1 MNAADQRA
9 PAATDRAREL
19 ATLVLLMRRAREA
32 DAEDALGFVIV
43 NETQRLLPYRQ
54 AALWRDGAIGA
65 LGRVSALSGL
75 AETDPTAPYVQW
87 LGTLFRALP
96 RAGMAA
102 ADGLPA
108 GGAVKAAAPGAMP
121 ATGAPGAMAAPG
133 VPGATSGGTAAPPRA
148 LALSAAS
155 LPPDLA
161 ADWPH
166 WLPAHALWLRLDP
179 PGRFGTGA
187 LLLARDEPFTEAE
200 LPLATEL
207 ANAYAHAQS
216 RFAPQRGW
224 RERAGDWIGA
234 GRRRRWLI
242 AAAVAIACMP
252 VRMTVL
258 ARGEVVPEEP
268 FLVRAPLTGVIDR
281 IDVLPNQRVAAG
293 APLFGLDATALA
305 GQTALARR
313 AREAAEEA
321 WRQSAQRAVTDDKGK
336 LDMALDRARLDEK
349 AIEAETTARQLDR
362 LSVTAARA
370 GVVVFSDR
378 DDWVGR
384 AVQVGEKVMTL
395 ADPAHVELAAWLPA
409 SESIRVAPGTRLTLY
424 PNAAPGE
431 SYSATVTRVAW
442 RAEPGEDGVLAF
454 RLQARFDDGE
464 TPPRIGQ
471 VGTARVH
478 GDWAPLAWFALRRPL
493 TVARQWLGL

>member
-1 MNAADQRA
+1 MNAPDPRLAAGAAADA
-9 PAATDRAREL
+9 RAREL
-19 ATLVLLMRRAREA
+19 GTLLLLMRRAREA
-32 DAEDALGFVIV
+32 EAEDALGFVIV

-87 LGTLFRALP
+87 LGALFRALP
-96 RAGMAA
+96 AA
-102 ADGLPA
+102 ALRGDA
-108 GGAVKAAAPGAMP
+108 SSAAAAGAAASP
-121 ATGAPGAMAAPG
+121 ADAAS
-133 VPGATSGGTAAPPRA
+133 AASAAAAAPPRQ
-148 LALSAAS
+148 LALTAAD

-179 PGRFGTGA
+179 PGRFGSGA
-187 LLLARDEPFTEAE
+187 LLLARDEPFSAAE
-200 LPLATEL
+200 LPLATE
-207 ANAYAHAQS
+207 AAAAFAHAQA
-216 RFAPQRGW
+216 RFAPQRAL
-224 RERAGDWIGA
+224 RERAGDWLRA
-234 GRRRRWLI
+234 GKRRRWAL
-242 AAAVAIACMP
+242 AALLLAACLP
-252 VRMTVL
+252 VRTTVL
-258 ARGEVVPEEP
+258 ARGEVVPLEP

-281 IDVLPNQRVAAG
+281 IDVLPNQAVEAG
-293 APLFGLDATALA
+293 APLFSLDATALA
-305 GQTALARR
+305 GQSALAAH
-313 AREAAEEA
+313 ARDAAAEA

-349 AIEAETTARQLDR
+349 TIEADTSARQLGR
-362 LSVTAARA
+362 LRVSAARA

-378 DDWVGR
+378 DDWLGR
-384 AVQVGEKVMTL
+384 AVSVGEKVMTL

-409 SESIRVAPGTRLTLY
+409 SESVHVAPGTRLTLY

-431 SYSATVTRVAW
+431 SYGATVTRVAY
-442 RAEPGEDGVLAF
+442 RAEPGEDGILAF
-454 RLQARFDDGE
+454 RLQARFDDGD

-471 VGTARVH
+471 VGTARVQ

-493 TVARQWLGL
+493 TTARQWLGL